1 MQNTDSS
8 LSGTNLG
15 VAGTS
20 QGSAPVAQHYTTAA
34 APVAT
39 VPPHTHHDHEGAELS
54 TKLTYFIVGTTI
66 GAVVALMFA
75 PKSGRELRGDIAD
88 VTRKGVD
95 RSREAA
101 TTIGTKAGEYY
112 EVTKDRASDLYE
124 TGKVKAG
131 EVAARRGEQLNAA
144 IDAGKQAYA
153 EEKRRAVQDE
163 GLDAPIY
170 HGNPAPKSLT

>member
-1 MQNTDSS
+1 MQNTDSN
-8 LSGTNLG
+8 LPGTNTG

-20 QGSAPVAQHYTTAA
+20 HTSAVPVAQQHYTTVT
-34 APVAT
+34 P

-124 TGKVKAG
+124 TGKVKAT
-131 EVAARRGEQLNAA
+131 EVPSRRGEQLNAA
-144 IDAGKQAYA
+144 IEAGKQAYA
-153 EEKRRAVQDE
+153 EEKRRADEDE
-163 GLDAPIY
+163 GLNAPIY
-170 HGNPAPKSLT
+170 HGNPAPKNLT